1 MSRRAK
7 TQFSRPR
14 RRVRGGKTASKWI
27 APVVAG
33 VAASIVLGG
42 VGFAIV
48 SGANEVRPDVM
59 GCYDSAQPQ
68 GSTMLWWDVSMGWSA
83 SQERDIRA
91 AVVRAWQTLPFNDRF
106 AVITTNKATVGDLAS
121 GEIEICGPARSD
133 ADYARHGI
141 DKPASSGF
149 LANEADKRFREI
161 VDPVIDGIF
170 AKTKATGAVLA
181 LDSPL
186 LEQMQ
191 AISRGPGFRDAGG
204 RKRLILFTDGIQNTE
219 IARFCD
225 VKGDLPSFARFK
237 KKREYRRV
245 APAAMPGVEV
255 SLYLVLRGEYP
266 PYCTEDELADFWR
279 AYFEA
284 AGASR
289 VDVYRLR
296 PSGAD

>member
-1 MSRRAK
+1 MQRPNFRAAAAYAAAQ
-7 TQFSRPR
+7 T
-14 RRVRGGKTASKWI
+14 SKWI

-59 GCYDSAQPQ
+59 GCYESAQPQ

-161 VDPVIDGIF
+161 VDPVIDGIL
-170 AKTKATGAVLA
+170 AKTKATGALLA

-225 VKGDLPSFARFK
+225 VKGDLPPSPASRK
-237 KKREYRRV
+237 SGISPGG
-245 APAAMPGVEV
+245 PAAMPGVEAP
-255 SLYLVLRGEYP
+255 YLCCARPATAPRTAGGFLEGVFRGG
-266 PYCTEDELADFWR
+266 
-279 AYFEA
+279 
-284 AGASR
+284 GASR